1 MSSVRL
7 IISYGN
13 HGIDKSSSPQNRLV
27 ALAEMGHKMLLVR
40 GGQGGFHLVDPTRE
54 AQDTNPSFADKSRQ
68 SRRSRNHDVMQIN
81 QNIWCVESGGT
92 EKCVITLI
100 TS

>member
-1 MSSVRL
+1 MPSVRL

-13 HGIDKSSSPQNRLV
+13 HGIEV
-27 ALAEMGHKMLLVR
+27 ELAAEQVSGTGR
-40 GGQGGFHLVDPTRE
+40 DGSQDATRSRGQGGFHLVDPTRE